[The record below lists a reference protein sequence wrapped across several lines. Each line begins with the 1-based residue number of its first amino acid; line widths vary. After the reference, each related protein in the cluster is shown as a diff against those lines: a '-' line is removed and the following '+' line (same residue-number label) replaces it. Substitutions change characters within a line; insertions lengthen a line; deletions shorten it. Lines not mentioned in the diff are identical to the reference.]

1 MATDQTS
8 GDAASDTRDPL
19 LRLVQERTARF
30 ARDAIKRQQDSDKR
44 QHDIDNAPAILR
56 YARKLALPVFMIAYV
71 LIVVGAGAIL
81 CLVISEPQTHAQAA
95 GKLIAKGRC
104 GEALSYALVQGDL
117 DLAKKVKGLCGSE
130 VEGPLPSPP
139 TKF

>member
-71 LIVVGAGAIL
+71 LIVVGAA
-81 CLVISEPQTHAQAA
+81 
-95 GKLIAKGRC
+95 
-104 GEALSYALVQGDL
+104 
-117 DLAKKVKGLCGSE
+117 
-130 VEGPLPSPP
+130 PSSAW
-139 TKF
+139 